1 MFFITVRLANSLPIH
16 IMQAFQAEHE
26 REKQIIRAKY
36 SGVQQYKELYN
47 LDKKYFGR
55 FDAWLDCC
63 VEESPRWLADEHVAH
78 IVADEIHR
86 LDGQW
91 YLTNSLLS
99 HAQSYP
105 FGH

>member
-47 LDKKYFGR
+47 LDKKILRAFR
-55 FDAWLDCC
+55 RMA
-63 VEESPRWLADEHVAH
+63 
-78 IVADEIHR
+78 
-86 LDGQW
+86 
-91 YLTNSLLS
+91 
-99 HAQSYP
+99 
-105 FGH
+105 